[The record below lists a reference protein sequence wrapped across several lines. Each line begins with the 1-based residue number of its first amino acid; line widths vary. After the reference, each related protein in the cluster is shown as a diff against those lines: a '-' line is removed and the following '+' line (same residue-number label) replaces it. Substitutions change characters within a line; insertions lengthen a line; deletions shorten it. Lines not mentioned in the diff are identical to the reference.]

1 MIRRI
6 CCAARIR
13 QSMKFIAV
21 FAAALSLAAFN
32 TTTTMALSI
41 ASVEVDKGPTAGGNE
56 VTIRGDGFLRTVN
69 QQDEIIQLAG
79 TANPNDLM
87 SGTVI
92 ALTKNGRVYSYGS
105 NVLGS
110 AGTGQKCY
118 RASSEGNV
126 DSNCYYYTPQNITNK
141 FSGKV
146 THIYQIRNFD
156 EYATNLA
163 ITDNGMVYVWGK
175 DAKTLSGGE
184 QDETSCEITPTL
196 IDDVSNLDIK
206 AAMVDPQYGE
216 IAFYNDNH
224 VIIGGYDND
233 SSLNWVDIDLSA
245 QLKNDKIASLEI
257 AGAHLYI
264 ITTDNRLLVSSSQC
278 SEQNDNA
285 SNRSLIQTIAP
296 DCLQLIDITSDFGPG
311 VLQARYGY
319 VINSNG
325 DVLSLDGTNITD
337 LHELPKSTS
346 IVGTS
351 YSDGYDG
358 ILLLTDDHNVRN
370 LICRTKNS
378 QCVSET
384 IISNVN
390 VISEAEYDGI
400 PNQRFSY
407 TEQNNDDTI
416 FSRDIATAMRSTYE
430 KLPPLGS
437 TSIPLETTS
446 AQIPTVKAISFGDVV
461 TTDFATIDN
470 NTIKAIVPAHAVGKV
485 DVVLHSIDG
494 EASNVTL
501 TKSYEYIADTAVGAP
516 NTGIGLILNHPLTV
530 LGGGVAIASL
540 FAIATHK
547 RQSRLNK

>member
-32 TTTTMALSI
+32 TATTMALSI

-69 QQDEIIQLAG
+69 QKDEIIQLAG
-79 TANPNDLM
+79 TANSNDLM

-126 DSNCYYYTPQNITNK
+126 DSSCYYYTPQNITDK

-184 QDETSCEITPTL
+184 QEETSCEITPTL

-224 VIIGGYDND
+224 VIIGDHDND

-319 VINSNG
+319 AINSNG

-351 YSDGYDG
+351 YSDGYYG

-370 LICRTKNS
+370 LICRTENS

-400 PNQRFSY
+400 PNQHFSY

-416 FSRDIATAMRSTYE
+416 FSRDIATAMRSTYK

-446 AQIPTVKAISFGDVV
+446 TQIPTVKAISFGDVA
-461 TTDFATIDN
+461 TTDFTTIDN

-516 NTGIGLILNHPLTV
+516 NTGLGIITKHPAIV
-530 LGGGVAIASL
+530 LGIGAIIAL
-540 FAIATHK
+540 AFAKVTK
-547 RQSRLNK
+547 RRQV